1 MLQKVHGNDHP
12 GVAASYNSI
21 GSVYRSQGKYDDAL
35 DYYQKSL
42 KIKITAVGSDHP
54 DVASSKLNIGL
65 LFKATNKKEEAK
77 NLFLEAAAIRRKML
91 GPAHHLTQKSERLA
105 SAASQEVLQG

>member
-1 MLQKVHGNDHP
+1 M
-12 GVAASYNSI
+12 AASYNNMAN
-21 GSVYRSQGKYDDAL
+21 VYDSQGKYDEAL
-35 DYYQKSL
+35 EYHQKSL
-42 KIKITAVGSDHP
+42 SILLTIHGDMHP
-54 DVASSKLNIGL
+54 DVASSKDNIGL

-105 SAASQEVLQG
+105 AECEAAHSGRTHTQ